1 MVSIDETYS
10 EAWSNIATAF
20 QQLGKKIE
28 AYSTLEQALKHN
40 ENNWKIWFNFLHVSL
55 ANKKFFSYIE
65 SIHKLI
71 LLQHKELIEESVL
84 KHLNQIF
91 LYQIELYPKV
101 PHKGAFE
108 TIKNR
113 IENVYKVMLE
123 KMGEKAFVWSFYS
136 DYLNLVIEY
145 SILSTQHKVTRLK
158 K

>member
-1 MVSIDETYS
+1 MVDT
-10 EAWSNIATAF
+10 NI
-20 QQLGKKIE
+20 Q
-28 AYSTLEQALKHN
+28 
-40 ENNWKIWFNFLHVSL
+40 
-55 ANKKFFSYIE
+55 
-65 SIHKLI
+65 
-71 LLQHKELIEESVL
+71 KELIEESVL

-108 TIKNR
+108 TIKNRYPRAVFSLISVVLAAAAFWQQTAHLSHKTIFQISFWDLCRCSNFPSHFTVR